1 MIVVFGSVNVDFV
14 TRVPRIPSPGET
26 VLGPG
31 YDVIPGGK
39 GANQALAAARAGARV
54 ALAGAVG
61 QDPFA
66 GIGLSLLEAEGVDL
80 SRTARVDAPTG
91 AAFIS
96 VDDAIGEN
104 AIVVAAGANNR
115 VSASQLEG
123 MALGPSDTLLLQRE
137 VPDGEAAK
145 AAAIAK
151 AAGARVVLN
160 AAPAGAIPH
169 DMLGALDVLIVNE
182 HEVIVVGEALGIGG
196 EPDDVARG
204 IDARHGIA
212 TVVTLG
218 GEGVLGWTGGVR
230 RHVPALS
237 ITPVDTTAAGDAF
250 CGAFSAALDAGYG
263 FTMALARGA
272 AAGSLACTIR
282 GAQPS
287 LPRREAID
295 EATAGFAA

>member
-14 TRVPRIPSPGET
+14 TRVPNIPSPGET

-54 ALAGAVG
+54 ALVAAVG

-66 GIGLSLLEAEGVDL
+66 AIGLSLLETEGVDL
-80 SRTARVDAPTG
+80 TRTARVEAPTG

-96 VDDAIGEN
+96 VDDARGEN
-104 AIVVAAGANNR
+104 AIVVASGANTHVR
-115 VSASQLEG
+115 ATQLEAVEIG
-123 MALGPSDTLLLQRE
+123 ASDILLLQRE
-137 VPDGEAAK
+137 VPDAEAAK

-151 AAGARVVLN
+151 SAGARVVLN

-169 DMLGALDVLIVNE
+169 ELLGALDVLIVNE
-182 HEVIVVGEALGIGG
+182 HEVITVGEALGIGG

-204 IDARHGIA
+204 IDAKHGIA

-218 GEGVLGWTGGVR
+218 AEGVIGWTGGVR

-250 CGAFSAALDAGYG
+250 CGAFAAALDAGYG